1 MRCRLVRD
9 FRFEA
14 AHALPNVPDG
24 HKCKRVHGHSYRVS
38 IIIEGD
44 IVPGLGWVMDFSDVD
59 LVVDPVIAE
68 IDHQLLNDIDGLDNP
83 TSELL
88 AVWLWQRIG
97 KTLPLMVE
105 LSVSETPDS
114 RCIYRGEE

>member
-14 AHALPNVPDG
+14 AHSLPNVPEG
-24 HKCKRVHGHSYRVS
+24 HKCKRVHGHSYRVA
-38 IIIEGD
+38 IVIEGE
-44 IVPGLGWVMDFSDVD
+44 IAAGLGWVMDFAEVD
-59 LVVDPVIAE
+59 AAVDPVIAE
-68 IDHQLLNDIDGLDNP
+68 LDHRLLNELEGLENP

-88 AVWLWQRIG
+88 AVWMWRRLTAR
-97 KTLPLMVE
+97 LPLMVE

-114 RCIYRGEE
+114 RCVYRGE